1 MAIGRR
7 LSIGLQKEKMH
18 GVTQVFVTSPTLMN
32 VAVFSRTFGHWGCAA
47 KALQSLSI
55 TVESLPVIA
64 HFGQ

>member
-1 MAIGRR
+1 
-7 LSIGLQKEKMH
+7 MH